1 MGEEKEST
9 NTKYTK
15 SCVMILMFISFVS
28 RYTYHLGHNILRP
41 FDVLPNFLLT
51 WSEAK
56 HNCL

>member
-9 NTKYTK
+9 NTKYIK

-41 FDVLPNFLLT
+41 FDFLPNFLLT
-51 WSEAK
+51 
-56 HNCL
+56 

>member
-28 RYTYHLGHNILRP
+28 RYTYHLGHNVLRP
-41 FDVLPNFLLT
+41 FDFLPNFLLT
-51 WSEAK
+51 
-56 HNCL
+56 